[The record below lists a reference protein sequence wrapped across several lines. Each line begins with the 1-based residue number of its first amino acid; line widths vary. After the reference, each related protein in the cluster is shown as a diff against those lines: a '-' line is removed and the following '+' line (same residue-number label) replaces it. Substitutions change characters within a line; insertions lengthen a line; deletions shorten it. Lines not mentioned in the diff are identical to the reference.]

1 LAHGFRGLRAWQS
14 RTAQFMLGRKQ
25 KEGEGE
31 GERVE
36 VKGRVRVSAC
46 AT

>member
-31 GERVE
+31 RVE